1 MKYDDRGVES
11 MHPEKRILRVLLV
24 EDNPTDAELCLK
36 LLRKSMLEVRCDVV
50 SRRDQFVER
59 LRSATFDVILADYAM
74 GNWTGMDALNSMHD
88 EKKDIPFILV
98 TGALGD
104 QKAVECMK
112 SGMADYVLKDRL
124 DRLPAAISG
133 ALNEKSKRDVLKRER
148 QLLEDSEAQFRAL
161 AETTPAATF
170 IEQGTRCCYVN
181 PAAERITG
189 YSRKELLRNV
199 FWSLLL
205 PDSRR
210 LLMERTVRQSD
221 AESNSRCFVEIL
233 TKTNQ
238 VTPLDVT
245 VGAFQLGGKLAALIT
260 AFETTDHKNIREN
273 ARYLLDDDPAQG
285 RVG

>member
-1 MKYDDRGVES
+1 VSPD
-11 MHPEKRILRVLLV
+11 KRILRVLLV

-36 LLRKSMLEVRCDVV
+36 LLQKSPLDVRCDVV
-50 SRRDQFVER
+50 STRDQFVTR

-88 EKKDIPFILV
+88 ENRDIPFILV

-133 ALNEKSKRDVLKRER
+133 ALKEKSEREMLKRQR
-148 QLLEDSEAQFRAL
+148 RSLEESEAQFRAL
-161 AETTPAATF
+161 AETTPVATF

-189 YSRKELLRNV
+189 YSRQELLTSV

-205 PDSRR
+205 PDSRK
-210 LLMERTVRQSD
+210 LLVERTVRQED
-221 AESNSRCFVEIL
+221 AEESGSRCVVEIL
-233 TKTNQ
+233 TKTNH
-238 VTPLDVT
+238 VTQLDVT
-245 VGAFQLGGKLAALIT
+245 VGTFQLNGKLAALIT
-260 AFETTDHKNIREN
+260 ASDIAGRKDTDEN
-273 ARYLLDDDPAQG
+273 NGYLLDGDPAEG
-285 RVG
+285 WVG

>member
-1 MKYDDRGVES
+1 MNCDDSGVES
-11 MHPEKRILRVLLV
+11 MRPEKRILRVLLV

-36 LLRKSMLEVRCDVV
+36 LLRKSILEVRCDVV

-124 DRLPAAISG
+124 DRLPAAISS
-133 ALNEKSKRDVLKRER
+133 ALNEKSKREVLRRER

-189 YSRKELLRNV
+189 YSRTELLGNV

-210 LLMERTVRQSD
+210 LLMEHTVRQSD
-221 AESNSRCFVEIL
+221 AAESSSRCFVEIL

-260 AFETTDHKNIREN
+260 AFDITGRRNSPEN
-273 ARYLLDDDPAQG
+273 ARYLLDDDPA
-285 RVG
+285 